1 MVAGTAFVLNGQYTV
16 AAVVASMVPF
26 FLVSNLLLL
35 NQYPDVDADR
45 AVGRRHLLVVHGA
58 RTGAA
63 VYVIFLAG
71 AFAIPVLGVMAGYL
85 PAGSLIGLLCLGIA
99 VPLAA
104 GVWRQAG
111 QGGAL
116 HRMLAPNVALSLLMP
131 VLVALGILL

>member
-1 MVAGTAFVLNGQYTV
+1 
-16 AAVVASMVPF
+16 
-26 FLVSNLLLL
+26 
-35 NQYPDVDADR
+35 
-45 AVGRRHLLVVHGA
+45 
-58 RTGAA
+58 
-63 VYVIFLAG
+63 
-71 AFAIPVLGVMAGYL
+71 MAGYL